1 MNNLLIVLKPVYLLG
16 AVTAIILGGSDIHRV
31 YDSSNKFDERS
42 DLIARMKKTMACQ
55 DTQKEDVRDL
65 RDSIIS
71 TRECALLL
79 KDLEIKDEF
88 VYDSSPVSI
97 GAEKNGSDIVLFIY
111 AGTYT
116 IPRTITLPQSRDY
129 LKKKEKK

>member
-1 MNNLLIVLKPVYLLG
+1 MAISLG
-16 AVTAIILGGSDIHRV
+16 E
-31 YDSSNKFDERS
+31 SNITETPSRIDERS

-55 DTQKEDVRDL
+55 DTQKEDARDL

-71 TRECALLL
+71 TRECALLI
-79 KDLEIKDEF
+79 KDLGINDEF

-97 GAEKNGSDIVLFIY
+97 GAEKNGSDINLFIY

-116 IPRTITLPQSRDY
+116 TPKTITLHQARDY